1 MFIFIL
7 YGLTTHKIIDE
18 HNFAFLHSPEIY
30 ISAVFGFSNF
40 FPSSSIKFDTFDVDA
55 RAINSMPDTRAPI
68 SEMKNKPNRI
78 TSEVARNE
86 KKLFSR
92 FEEKSI
98 KLVGWVGWKIG
109 IISLPWTAAVSS
121 SAAERVRQAIRTK
134 RKVED
139 KNFPS
144 QWRHRR
150 CFLSHGK
157 SSSIKLVD
165 GAEKPNFR
173 RCITP
178 RLTQLEFEHRNSNKS
193 NEFRD
198 LPQVLCMP
206 PAWNG
211 KIGDCRAP
219 KAIPSWKLHKWWAG
233 QLK

>member
-1 MFIFIL
+1 MSLHQSEAPQIAKLRKVKNHHIKCDCENDSESSARRCVQKKSLEILSIRGDFRPHGDRVCDLEMLLLAEKSLLVYFYSPDKMFIFIL
-7 YGLTTHKIIDE
+7 YGLTTHKIIE

-109 IISLPWTAAVSS
+109 IISLP
-121 SAAERVRQAIRTK
+121 
-134 RKVED
+134 
-139 KNFPS
+139 
-144 QWRHRR
+144 
-150 CFLSHGK
+150 
-157 SSSIKLVD
+157 
-165 GAEKPNFR
+165 
-173 RCITP
+173 
-178 RLTQLEFEHRNSNKS
+178 
-193 NEFRD
+193 
-198 LPQVLCMP
+198 
-206 PAWNG
+206 
-211 KIGDCRAP
+211 
-219 KAIPSWKLHKWWAG
+219 
-233 QLK
+233 